1 MDFKEGDVVR
11 LKSGGPEMTISTMT
25 ERGSAEC
32 WWFVDG
38 GPKWQQFKLHTLK
51 KIDLQ
56 ARAIGQLR

>member
-1 MDFKEGDVVR
+1 MIGR
-11 LKSGGPEMTISTMT
+11 TCASSTMT

-38 GPKWQQFKLHTLK
+38 NPKWQQFELHTLK